1 MFTACYATVGN
12 MGGIIGPQIYGLV
25 GVNVP
30 ERDGEP
36 DYRYAYDALRLHHA
50 LNFELSHCNCT
61 ILCIITAPCCTATQR

>member
-25 GVNVP
+25 GENVP

-36 DYRYAYDALRLHHA
+36 DYRYGHA
-50 LNFELSHCNCT
+50 QCTRMTHCDCT
-61 ILCIITAPCCTATQR
+61 ML